1 MDRFPLAAW
10 LVPGALL
17 AAVAGC
23 ATSPPAASVRGGPP
37 DPTRAPAFE
46 VDARWPRP
54 LPNNWIL
61 GQVAGIAV
69 DARDHVWIVQRPK
82 SLTEDERGAALVP
95 PASKCCVPAPPV
107 MEFDADGNFLQG
119 WGGPGQ
125 GYDWPSNEHGISIDP
140 DGNVWLAGNGD
151 EDGQVLKFTREGKF
165 LAQIG
170 KPGKQTGSAD
180 VTRLGRPA
188 MVEVDPETR
197 EVFVADG
204 YYNRRIIVFDASGAY
219 QRHWGAYG
227 KAPSDAEKVVTSR
240 PAPPPSPPSQ
250 QFGNPVHCAHLSR
263 DGLVY
268 VCDRL
273 NDRIQV
279 FRKDGTFVKEFV
291 VEPLTAANGST
302 WDLVLSKDP
311 GQRWLHVADGRN
323 NQVLTLS
330 RASGEVVSTFGR
342 PGRQAGDFHWVHDIA
357 IDSRGNLYTGEVD
370 TGKRVQRFVRQGAAV
385 AAAQPGR

>member
-1 MDRFPLAAW
+1 MDRFLPAAILAVLAAG
-10 LVPGALL
+10 P
-17 AAVAGC
+17 AVLGC
-23 ATSPPAASVRGGPP
+23 ASAGGAAPGGSSQVSAQQASPAQASSQK
-37 DPTRAPAFE
+37 APAFE
-46 VDARWPRP
+46 VDPRWPKP

-82 SLTEDERGAALVP
+82 SLTEDERGATLSP
-95 PASKCCVPAPPV
+95 PVSKCCVPAPPV
-107 MEFDADGNFLQG
+107 IELDAEGNFVQA

-125 GYDWPSNEHGISIDP
+125 GYDWPSNEHGIHVDP

-151 EDGQVLKFTREGKF
+151 EDGQVLKFSRDGKF

-170 KPGKQTGSAD
+170 RPGPQAGSAD

-204 YYNRRIIVFDASGAY
+204 YYNRRVIVFDQKGAY
-219 QRHWGAYG
+219 RRHWGAYG
-227 KAPSDAEKVVTSR
+227 QPPSDAEKVTLSR
-240 PAPPPSPPSQ
+240 PAPPPSPPPR
-250 QFGNPVHCAHLSR
+250 QFGNPVHCVHLSR
-263 DGLVY
+263 DGLAY

-302 WDLVLSKDP
+302 WDLVLSKDRE
-311 GQRWLHVADGRN
+311 QRWLHVADGRN
-323 NQVLTLS
+323 NQVLTLL
-330 RASGEVVSTFGR
+330 RDTGEVVSTLGR

-357 IDSRGNLYTGEVD
+357 VDSKGNLYTGEVD
-370 TGKRVQRFVRQGAAV
+370 TGKRAQKFVR
-385 AAAQPGR
+385 R

>member
-1 MDRFPLAAW
+1 MERFLVAALGVLAAG
-10 LVPGALL
+10 P
-17 AAVAGC
+17 AAIGC
-23 ATSPPAASVRGGPP
+23 AAARAGAAPGSAQ
-37 DPTRAPAFE
+37 APAFE
-46 VDARWPRP
+46 VDPRWPKP

-69 DARDHVWIVQRPK
+69 DGRDHVWIVQRPK
-82 SLTEDERGAALVP
+82 SLTDDERGAALSP
-95 PASKCCVPAPPV
+95 PVSKCCVAAPPV
-107 MEFDADGNFLQG
+107 LEFDADGNFVRG
-119 WGGPGQ
+119 WGGPGP
-125 GYDWPSNEHGISIDP
+125 GFDWPSNEHGISIDP

-151 EDGQVLKFTREGKF
+151 DDGQVLKFTPEGKF

-170 KPGKQTGSAD
+170 HPGPQTGSAD

-188 MVEVDPETR
+188 MVEVDPQTR

-204 YYNRRIIVFDASGAY
+204 YWNRRVIVFDRSGAY
-219 QRHWGAYG
+219 RRHWGAYG
-227 KAPSDAEKVVTSR
+227 KAPSDAEKVTTSR
-240 PAPPPSPPSQ
+240 PAPPPTPPQQ
-250 QFGNPVHCAHLSR
+250 QFGNPVHCVHLSR

-279 FRKDGTFVKEFV
+279 FRKDGSYVKEFL

-311 GQRWLHVADGRN
+311 GQRFLHVADGRN
-323 NQVLTLS
+323 NQVLTLL
-330 RASGEVVSTFGR
+330 RETGEVVSTFGR

-357 IDSRGNLYTGEVD
+357 IDSKGNLYTGEVD
-370 TGKRVQRFVRQGAAV
+370 TGKR
-385 AAAQPGR
+385 AQKLLRR